1 MIDFKATE
9 NVCLFFCGATGEWQ
23 IVLLSVACS
32 EIKGKFKLKYRIIN

>member
-9 NVCLFFCGATGEWQ
+9 NVCLFFSGETRERQ

-32 EIKGKFKLKYRIIN
+32 EIKGKFQLKYRIIN